1 MFRVRT
7 NKQKE
12 NDMNYTTEDQQRLLL
27 TMAFAELKNDENF
40 LEDARKLAIMKS
52 CKCEFKYLFDIKGYA
67 QEIVVESFDKR
78 CATVNLSDDL
88 SDAWYDMEIE
98 ERLEIIFGADFGYL
112 VLSGQCPCTKPAE

>member
-1 MFRVRT
+1 
-7 NKQKE
+7 
-12 NDMNYTTEDQQRLLL
+12 MNYTTEDHQRLLL
-27 TMAFAELKNDENF
+27 TMAFAELKNDKTL
-40 LEDARKLAIMKS
+40 LEHARRLAIMRS

-98 ERLEIIFGADFGYL
+98 ERLEIIFGADFGDL
-112 VLSGQCPCTKPAE
+112 FLLDQCPCTKPAE